1 MLLLLPPRSEVLYH
15 VCLWG
20 IVVLTVVAAA
30 AAFRVGSGRK
40 LVHRTAKFAAIY
52 LVAIFPLTVLTS
64 QNPVPAAPSDMLP
77 ALRSE
82 KSNEFP
88 VATESLEVGLEQG
101 DCVNLDQALGR
112 TQLNKVQCGDSSAF
126 RVIQIVSTLEQ
137 CVNDADL
144 TYYSATKRYAACL
157 DYDWSP
163 DRCLL
168 IEQGQPVR
176 KVDCATPRSERV
188 ELIVMSTDNTLNCS
202 QGVSLIRRVGSRC
215 VRRRRSRFLGC
226 GCATKRDGRKR
237 GPLFDS
243 PAGLGERTPGQA
255 GDFHF
260 CGSSGDSAASCALAA
275 RPGLPIRRLS
285 AYTGAAARATSGG
298 IAWRALRVLK
308 SPAFMPIPIKV
319 IATIAAIPTN
329 VVVIRPTVSS
339 SADQRLRGVAAGDH
353 DGAKRRAPHQP
364 MPATAAGARIPPATR
379 AVPRPRHSPPRRLP
393 RPY

>member
-1 MLLLLPPRSEVLYH
+1 MSTGLVALVMWAIAYLLLLALLLFYSGVIAYRVSRKQAELKYLKNKIDGNDLLKIMLMGMAGGLMLLLLPPRSEVLYH

-30 AAFRVGSGRK
+30 AAFRVGSGRR

-77 ALRSE
+77 ALRSGE
-82 KSNEFP
+82 IPNEFP

-168 IEQGQPVR
+168 IERGQPVR

-202 QGVSLIRRVGSRC
+202 QGGFAHPTRR
-215 VRRRRSRFLGC
+215 F
-226 GCATKRDGRKR
+226 
-237 GPLFDS
+237 
-243 PAGLGERTPGQA
+243 
-255 GDFHF
+255 
-260 CGSSGDSAASCALAA
+260 
-275 RPGLPIRRLS
+275 
-285 AYTGAAARATSGG
+285 
-298 IAWRALRVLK
+298 
-308 SPAFMPIPIKV
+308 
-319 IATIAAIPTN
+319 
-329 VVVIRPTVSS
+329 TVCTE
-339 SADQRLRGVAAGDH
+339 AQ
-353 DGAKRRAPHQP
+353 K
-364 MPATAAGARIPPATR
+364 
-379 AVPRPRHSPPRRLP
+379 
-393 RPY
+393 